1 MHAGILKN
9 AKRMS
14 QVTLAFWGIS
24 KLHAGI
30 LKRYLK
36 IFLHL
41 DFICAAMF
49 YFVKLCFFFFMII
62 DL

>member
-30 LKRYLK
+30 LLVLFENLLTLR
-36 IFLHL
+36 
-41 DFICAAMF
+41 F
-49 YFVKLCFFFFMII
+49 YTCSHVLFC
-62 DL
+62 